1 MIPVAPGTPL
11 ITAESFALL
20 AATVEKQAT
29 VVWKGASEGLKSAF
43 EPLII
48 GIQSVFAGVPEE
60 NWRQMLSPYVQAG
73 LIPQSEME
81 RLIRLCAKPNTMGL
95 ILFAVVFY
103 KILTYQYDAIFLPLA
118 EKVSQAA
125 LKEARPTLPPYSS
138 AIQAAFVAPEKIA
151 QVRDYLAR
159 NGFSDE
165 AIDLMFIA
173 NYKLYDELTVRDL
186 FWRKV
191 LTSEQVFERMR
202 ELGYT
207 DTRIKEITQ
216 SWSVIPTVQDLLT
229 MVGHE
234 AFEPDSIAKMGL
246 DEEFPEE
253 QSEWMEKMGLSTF
266 WQRKYWISHWEQ
278 PSIGMGYEMLQRGII
293 DREDLEFLFRTV
305 EIPRYWRDKL
315 LKIAYTPY
323 TRVDAR
329 RMHKLGVLTDEE
341 LITAFKDIGYDQT
354 HAEKMAEFT
363 KKANKAA
370 EKDLSK
376 AEVLTGYADKVLT
389 QAQASEFLVR
399 LGYDEDEATYILAL
413 ADYKEKAALSK
424 TLQSSIEARYKG
436 SVIDKAEARRL
447 LDEMNLPSAQTDAL
461 LLKWDSAFI
470 QDIKLP
476 SKTDFDNFYLAGL
489 MNADVYAQELRKL
502 GYAST
507 YIDYYTRLLN
517 MKLIAGRSVPAGV

>member
-1 MIPVAPGTPL
+1 MLPSLPALPPVTMEMFAW
-11 ITAESFALL
+11 ITAFSEKL
-20 AATVEKQAT
+20 AAAAL
-29 VVWKGASEGLKSAF
+29 KGFHETLS
-43 EPLII
+43 PLFDKLID
-48 GIQSVFAGVPEE
+48 GIKGVFVGISPE
-60 NWRQMLSPYVQAG
+60 NWRAMLSPYVQAG
-73 LIPQSEME
+73 LIPASEME
-81 RLIRLCAKPNTMGL
+81 RLIKLSASKDTVGL
-95 ILFAVVFY
+95 ILFVTVFV
-103 KILTYQYDAIFLPLA
+103 KLQGMGFDAIFLPLA

-125 LKEARPTLPPYSS
+125 LKEARPTLPPYS
-138 AIQAAFVAPEKIA
+138 ACLQAAFIAPEKIA
-151 QVRDYLAR
+151 EVREYLSR
-159 NGFSDE
+159 FGFDDK
-165 AIDLMFIA
+165 AIDLMFVA
-173 NYKLYDELTVRDL
+173 NYKLYDEYTVRDL
-186 FWRKV
+186 YWRKV

-234 AFEPDSIAKMGL
+234 AFEPDSISKMGL

-266 WQRKYWISHWEQ
+266 WQRKYWIAHWEQ
-278 PSIGMGYEMLQRGII
+278 PSIQMGYEMLQRGII
-293 DREDLEFLFRTV
+293 ERADLEFLFRTV
-305 EIPRYWRDKL
+305 EIPRFWREKL

-341 LITAFKDIGYDQT
+341 LITSYKDIGYDQT

-363 KKANKAA
+363 RKANKAA

-376 AEVLTGYADKVLT
+376 AEVMTGYADKVLT

-399 LGYDEDEATYILAL
+399 LGYDSDEAGYILAL
-413 ADYKEKAALSK
+413 ADYKEKAALGK

-436 SVIDKAEARRL
+436 SVVDKAEARRL

-461 LLKWDSAFI
+461 LLKWDAAFI
-470 QDIKLP
+470 TDIKLP
-476 SKTDFDNFYLAGL
+476 SKTDFDNFYLAGII
-489 MNADVYAQELRKL
+489 NADVYTQELRKL
-502 GYAST
+502 GFAPA

-517 MKLIAGRSVPAGV
+517 MKVTAGRSAPASG

>member
-1 MIPVAPGTPL
+1 MIPVTPGTPL

-20 AATVEKQAT
+20 TATVEKQAT
-29 VVWKGASEGLKSAF
+29 AIWKGAPEALSAAF
-43 EPLII
+43 DKLAS
-48 GIQSVFAGVPEE
+48 GIQAIFGGVSPEV
-60 NWRQMLSPYVQAG
+60 WRAMLSPYVQKG
-73 LIPQSEME
+73 MIPADEME
-81 RLIRLCAKPNTMGL
+81 RLIKLGASPNTVGL
-95 ILFAVVFY
+95 ILFVVVFV
-103 KILTYQYDAIFLPLA
+103 KLQGMGFDAIFLPLA

-173 NYKLYDELTVRDL
+173 NYKLYDEYTVRDL

-216 SWSVIPTVQDLLT
+216 SWSIIPTVQDLLT

-234 AFEPDSIAKMGL
+234 AFEPDSISKMGL
-246 DEEFPEE
+246 DEEFPEA

-266 WQRKYWISHWEQ
+266 WQRKYWIAHWEQ
-278 PSIGMGYEMLQRGII
+278 PSIQMGYEMLQRGII
-293 DREDLEFLFRTV
+293 EREDLEFLFKTV
-305 EIPRYWRDKL
+305 EIPRFWRDKL

-323 TRVDAR
+323 TRVDAK

-341 LITAFKDIGYDQT
+341 LIVSFKDIGYDQQ
-354 HAEKMAEFT
+354 HAEKMAEFV
-363 KKANKAA
+363 KKSNKAA

-376 AEVLTGYADKVLT
+376 TEVLTGYADKVLT

-413 ADYKEKAALSK
+413 ADYKEKAAQGKL
-424 TLQSSIEARYKG
+424 LQSSIEARYKG
-436 SVIDKAEARRL
+436 SAIDKAEARRL

-476 SKTDFDNFYLAGL
+476 SKTDFDNFYLAGIV
-489 MNADVYAQELRKL
+489 NADVYAQELRKL

-517 MKLIAGRSVPAGV
+517 MKIVAGRSTPVEG